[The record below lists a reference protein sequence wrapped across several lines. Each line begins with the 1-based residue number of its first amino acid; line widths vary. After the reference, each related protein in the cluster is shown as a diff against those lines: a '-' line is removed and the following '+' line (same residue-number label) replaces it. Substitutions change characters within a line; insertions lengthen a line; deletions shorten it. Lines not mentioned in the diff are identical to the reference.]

1 MYPPLQA
8 ACALECKIEHALSLL
23 NGTERCVPWY
33 YPNVRP
39 DVRMCSPYEAWDFN
53 EEMENG
59 SANCTVSYR
68 AQGYRAI
75 APSSQLAAF

>member
-1 MYPPLQA
+1 MYPLLQA
-8 ACALECKIEHALSLL
+8 ACALECKMEHALSLL

-59 SANCTVSYR
+59 SANCTVNYSGLLGET
-68 AQGYRAI
+68 AN
-75 APSSQLAAF
+75 LAL